1 MGPFIFQSALWGA
14 SALEVPFL
22 TPVVT
27 RLPLGLGVA
36 PKCLILDAFLE
47 VFHLGNS
54 LYFLGLGS
62 GSGSQ
67 HLGQPPREVFNLA
80 GTLSS
85 STSTSFSLSLLA
97 RKLRIGLVR
106 VASPDPHEDI
116 RSGD

>member
-67 HLGQPPREVFNLA
+67 HLGPTPSRGLQSCWNPQLFNQYKP
-80 GTLSS
+80 
-85 STSTSFSLSLLA
+85 LSLCWL
-97 RKLRIGLVR
+97 GSY
-106 VASPDPHEDI
+106 ASDW
-116 RSGD
+116 